1 MIVQDL
7 YLEPLI
13 SHPLALATFSFSDFP
28 IICRKEGS
36 SHRGISSSPDGH
48 ALRLCAYLS
57 VQDSKPRKSYIFG
70 NVQPEN
76 ILKYLPNCINLH
88 SFQVTWIFKAMDFS
102 SNLKE
107 SFYLLSLPPEKLID
121 TKTE

>member
-57 VQDSKPRKSYIFG
+57 VPDSKPRKLYVFG
-70 NVQPEN
+70 NFQPDK
-76 ILKYLPNCINLH
+76 ILVYLQSCINLD
-88 SFQVTWIFKAMDFS
+88 IF
-102 SNLKE
+102 
-107 SFYLLSLPPEKLID
+107 
-121 TKTE
+121 